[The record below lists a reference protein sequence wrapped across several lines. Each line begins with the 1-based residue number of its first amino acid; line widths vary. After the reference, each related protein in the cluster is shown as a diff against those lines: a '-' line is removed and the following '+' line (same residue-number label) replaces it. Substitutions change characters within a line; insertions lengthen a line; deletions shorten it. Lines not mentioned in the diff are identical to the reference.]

1 MEEKQM
7 ERYFVDVKQIGHWY
21 ERYEV
26 EAKSE
31 EAAKENWHNGDMTDA
46 YEHCVFESK
55 VKEVKEA

>member
-1 MEEKQM
+1 M

-26 EAKSE
+26 EAESE
-31 EAAKENWHNGDMTDA
+31 EAAKEKWHDGDMTDA

-55 VKEVKEA
+55 VKEVEEA